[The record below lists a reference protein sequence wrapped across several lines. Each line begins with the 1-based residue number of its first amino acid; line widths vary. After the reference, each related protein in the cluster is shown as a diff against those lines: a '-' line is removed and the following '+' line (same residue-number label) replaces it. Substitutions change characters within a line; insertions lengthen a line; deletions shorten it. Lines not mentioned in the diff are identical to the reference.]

1 MSTTQQ
7 NSFSSVI
14 SINPYKETYFSGVS
28 SFLSKTPKPEFM
40 KEQYAIS
47 YLNTNGF
54 INSQIAISKNIPQ
67 EDLFD
72 AINNKVYD
80 DLGLDQAVE
89 YQVQFIES
97 FNNLD
102 EDNRYFHTFIVDPL
116 TIAETYQNVVE
127 KIKYIDV
134 IIPTPLLIKSLYTKD
149 IIESADVHCFIYFQ
163 ENDAFLTI
171 YGDKEFIYTKSLKY
185 SFVEMHERFC
195 ELYGERIN
203 YDEFISFIANEN
215 LRETDSEFKDYFI
228 KLYKELFSNIND
240 ILTYAKR
247 AFDIEKF
254 EQVYIGSQIASVTK
268 LDEMLEVELNI
279 KAADFDFDYGFESND
294 QYIDQ
299 LQSLMH
305 VYTTIPKSERY
316 ECNFTIYKRPPRFIQ
331 RESGKLIILLVASFT
346 LAFAYPI
353 TYWILTYAQDLQ
365 RDLLQKKSDDL
376 HITRTT
382 REATIKSREA
392 DKTKALT
399 LLSKEKQDYIEKKN
413 TLIKIHDVKVN
424 YPMKAKLIA
433 LLTKDLNRFGVRIE
447 ALSYNEKANLKE
459 FTFNLVSTKDKK
471 TTQLVEYLTKIHNG
485 QFKFSLEEI
494 DYDKESKKYFSELK
508 VEILWK

>member
-14 SINPYKETYFSGVS
+14 SINPYKDTYFSGVS
-28 SFLSKTPKPEFM
+28 SFLSETTKPEFM

-47 YLNTNGF
+47 YLNTNSF
-54 INSQIAISKNIPQ
+54 INSQIAISKNIPE
-67 EDLFD
+67 EDLED
-72 AINNKVYD
+72 AISNKVYD
-80 DLGLDQAVE
+80 DLGLDQAVS
-89 YQVQFIES
+89 YQIQFIES

-102 EDNRYFHTFIVDPL
+102 EENRYFHAFVVDPL
-116 TIAETYQNVVE
+116 TITETFEIAAE

-134 IIPTPLLIKSLYTKD
+134 ILPAPLLIKSLYTKEL
-149 IIESADVHCFIYFQ
+149 IESNGVHCFIYFQ

-185 SFVEMHERFC
+185 SFIEMHERFC

-203 YDEFISFIANEN
+203 YEEFIDFFTNTN
-215 LRETDSEFKDYFI
+215 LKETESDYKDYFI

-240 ILTYAKR
+240 ILTYTKR
-247 AFDIEKF
+247 AFDIDKF
-254 EQVYIGSQIASVTK
+254 EQVYIGSQISSVTK

-279 KAADFDFDYGFESND
+279 KAADFDFDYEFESND
-294 QYIDQ
+294 QFIDQ

-305 VYTTIPKSERY
+305 IYTTIPKSERY
-316 ECNFTIYKRPPRFIQ
+316 ECNFTIYKRPPRLIQ
-331 RESGKLIILLVASFT
+331 RESGKLLILLAASFT

-365 RDLLQKKSDDL
+365 RDLLQKTFNDL

-382 REATIKSREA
+382 REATIKNREA

-399 LLSKEKQDYIEKKN
+399 LLAQEKQDYIEKKN

-424 YPMKAKLIA
+424 YPMKAKHIA
-433 LLTKDLNRFGVRIE
+433 LLTKDLNKFGVRLE
-447 ALSYNEKANLKE
+447 ALSYAETEEVKQ
-459 FTFNLVSTKDKK
+459 FTFNLVSSRDKK
-471 TTQLVEYLTKIHNG
+471 TTQLIEYLTKIHNTK
-485 QFKFSLEEI
+485 FKFSLEEI
-494 DYDKESKKYFSELK
+494 AYDKETKKYFSELK
-508 VEILWK
+508 VEIL

>member
-28 SFLSKTPKPEFM
+28 SFLSETPKPEFM

-54 INSQIAISKNIPQ
+54 INSQIAISKNIPE

-72 AINNKVYD
+72 AINSKVYD

-89 YQVQFIES
+89 YKVQFIES

-102 EDNRYFHTFIVDPL
+102 EDNRYFHAFVVDPL
-116 TIAETYQNVVE
+116 IINETYENVVE

-134 IIPTPLLIKSLYTKD
+134 IIPTPLLIKSLYTKE
-149 IIESADVHCFIYFQ
+149 IIESTGVHCFIYFQ

-185 SFVEMHERFC
+185 SFIEMHERFC

-203 YDEFISFIANEN
+203 YDEFIDFFTKAN
-215 LRETDSEFKDYFI
+215 LRETDSEYKDYFI

-247 AFDIEKF
+247 AFDIDKF
-254 EQVYIGSQIASVTK
+254 EQVFIGSQIASVTK

-279 KAADFDFDYGFESND
+279 KASDFDFDYGFESND

-305 VYTTIPKSERY
+305 IYTTIPKAERY

-331 RESGKLIILLVASFT
+331 RESGKLLILLAASFT

-365 RDLLQKKSDDL
+365 RDMLQKTFDDL

-382 REATIKSREA
+382 REATIKNREV
-392 DKTKALT
+392 DKSKALV
-399 LLSKEKQDYIEKKN
+399 LLKQEKDDYLEKKN

-424 YPMKAKLIA
+424 YPMKAKHIA
-433 LLTKDLNRFGVRIE
+433 LLTKDLNKFGVRIE
-447 ALSYNEKANLKE
+447 ALSYAETDKLKE
-459 FTFNLVSTKDKK
+459 FKFSLVSTKDKK
-471 TTQLVEYLTKIHNG
+471 TTQLVEYLTKIHDSE
-485 QFKFSLEEI
+485 FKFSLEEI
-494 DYDKESKKYFSELK
+494 AYDKDSKKYFSELK
-508 VEILWK
+508 VEIL

>member
-14 SINPYKETYFSGVS
+14 SVNPYKDTYFNGVS
-28 SFLSKTPKPEFM
+28 SFLSETTKPEFM

-54 INSQIAISKNIPQ
+54 INSQIAISKNIPE
-67 EDLFD
+67 EDLQD
-72 AINNKVYD
+72 AISNKIYD

-89 YQVQFIES
+89 YKVQFIES

-102 EDNRYFHTFIVDPL
+102 EDNRYFHVFVVDPL
-116 TIAETYQNVVE
+116 TITETFQTVVE
-127 KIKYIDV
+127 KIKYLDV
-134 IIPTPLLIKSLYTKD
+134 IIPTPLLIKSLYTKE
-149 IIESADVHCFIYFQ
+149 IIENNNVHCFIYFQ

-185 SFVEMHERFC
+185 SFIEMHERFC

-203 YDEFISFIANEN
+203 YEEFIDFFMTAN
-215 LRETDSEFKDYFI
+215 LRETESDYRDYFI
-228 KLYKELFSNIND
+228 KLFKELFSNIND

-247 AFDIEKF
+247 AFDIDKF
-254 EQVYIGSQIASVTK
+254 NQVYIGSQIASVTK
-268 LDEMLEVELNI
+268 LDEMLEAELNI
-279 KAADFDFDYGFESND
+279 KAADFDFDYGFESNN

-305 VYTTIPKSERY
+305 IYTTIPKSERY
-316 ECNFTIYKRPPRFIQ
+316 ECNFTVYKRPPRFIQ
-331 RESGKLIILLVASFT
+331 RESGKLLILLAASFT

-365 RDLLQKKSDDL
+365 HDLLKKEYDDL

-382 REATIKSREA
+382 RQATIKNRQA
-392 DKTKALT
+392 DKSKALT
-399 LLSKEKQDYIEKKN
+399 LLDKEKKDYVEKKN

-424 YPMKAKLIA
+424 YPMKAKYIA
-433 LLTKDLNRFGVRIE
+433 LLTKDLNRFGVRLQ
-447 ALSYNEKANLKE
+447 ALSYSETKKLKE
-459 FTFNLVSTKDKK
+459 FKFNLVSTKDKK
-471 TTQLVEYLTKIHNG
+471 TTQLMEYLTKLHAG
-485 QFKFSLEEI
+485 KFKFSLEEI
-494 DYDKESKKYFSELK
+494 DYNKDTKKYVSELK
-508 VEILWK
+508 VEIL